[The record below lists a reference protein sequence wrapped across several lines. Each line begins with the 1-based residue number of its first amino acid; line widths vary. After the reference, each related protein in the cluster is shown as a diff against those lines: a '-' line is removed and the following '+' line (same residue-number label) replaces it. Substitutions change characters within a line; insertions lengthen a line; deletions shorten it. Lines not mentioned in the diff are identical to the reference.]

1 MNTHNILCWHQSLS
15 IIVLINHVLS
25 VSADG
30 YICMSFTELQTITL
44 SHLISGIDENM
55 SAATSSGGTAT
66 DITGYTEWVSL
77 TTPAITIGWDW
88 QMGADHNGIQ
98 LRKISGPR
106 SNVMF
111 KDKNGQDIGPEKT
124 EIMLAGLIDGLDWID
139 TVRSYI
145 EHRYAL

>member
-1 MNTHNILCWHQSLS
+1 MNTPNILCWHQSLS
-15 IIVLINHVLS
+15 IFFVINPMLS

-30 YICMSFTELQTITL
+30 YIRLSFAELQAIAL
-44 SHLISGIDENM
+44 SHLISGLDENIP
-55 SAATSSGGTAT
+55 AAIPSGVTAT

-98 LRKISGPR
+98 LRKISESR

-111 KDKNGQDIGPEKT
+111 KNEDGKDIGPEET
-124 EIMLAGLIDGLDWID
+124 MTMLEGLIDGLDWID
-139 TVRSYI
+139 AVRSYI
-145 EHRYAL
+145 DQRYAL